1 MNLVGKKFP
10 NIKVKA
16 IDYLG
21 DESKI
26 SLVDI
31 AKKQGKKILLL
42 WYPKDFTTICPT
54 ELIAL
59 QESIDEIEQ
68 KRNVLIFGAS
78 CDTTDVHFAWLNT
91 DKDDGGIK
99 GVEYPLIS
107 DTKRELAELLDICD
121 DEDNVSYRATYLINE
136 DGTVFHQSVNHMY
149 IGRKVDDMI
158 RLIDAQI
165 FNDTKGGMCPANWE
179 KENV

>member
-1 MNLVGKKFP
+1 MNLVGKTFP
-10 NIKVKA
+10 NIKVKS

-21 DESKI
+21 DESNI

-31 AKKQGKKILLL
+31 AKKQKKKIVLL
-42 WYPKDFTTICPT
+42 WYPKDFTTVCPT

-59 QESIDEIEQ
+59 QESIQEFN
-68 KRNVLIFGAS
+68 KRNVLVYGAS
-78 CDTTDVHFAWLNT
+78 CDTTDVHFAWLHINV
-91 DKDDGGIK
+91 DDGGIK

-107 DTKRELAELLDICD
+107 DTKRELSELLDICD
-121 DEDNVSYRATYLINE
+121 DEDNVTYRATYLINE